1 MNVPEAVFDTN
12 VLVAGLRSR
21 RGASN
26 RMLELAATGQV
37 RMHISVPLVLE
48 YEMVL
53 RRQSKVLELSQREIS
68 DFIDFI
74 CRIGVKHEI
83 YFLWRPALKDPNDD
97 MVLEAA
103 VASGMDVVTFNEK
116 DFRAS
121 SRFGVRV
128 WTPGIYLRK
137 KVEVKS

>member
-26 RMLELAATGQV
+26 RLLELAAMHQV
-37 RMHISVPLVLE
+37 RLHISVPLVLE
-48 YEMVL
+48 YEAVL
-53 RRQSKVLELSQREIS
+53 RRQSKALGMSQSEIS
-68 DFIDFI
+68 DFVDFI

-83 YFLWRPALKDPNDD
+83 HFLWRPALKDPNDD
-97 MVLEAA
+97 MVLEVA
-103 VASGMDVVTFNEK
+103 VASGTDVVTFNEK

-128 WTPGIYLRK
+128 WKPGAYLRK
-137 KVEVKS
+137 VEVRS